1 MNIQM
6 LMKQAQEMQKKMSKI
21 EKESDEK
28 VYEKSLGG
36 GAIQVK
42 LKGSMEIQT
51 IEIDESLLEV
61 DNKEML
67 EDMLVSGL
75 NELLLEAKKE
85 KEKAMGAITGG
96 VKFPGGF

>member
-21 EKESDEK
+21 EKEADEK
-28 VYEKSLGG
+28 IYEKSLGG

-42 LKGSMEIQT
+42 LKGSMQIEEIS
-51 IEIDESLLEV
+51 IDESLLEV
-61 DNKEML
+61 ENKEML
-67 EDMLVSGL
+67 EEMLLSGL
-75 NELLLEAKKE
+75 NELLDEAKKS
-85 KEKAMGAITGG
+85 KDKAMSSVTGG

>member
-21 EKESDEK
+21 EKEADEK
-28 VYEKSLGG
+28 IYEKSLGG

-42 LKGSMEIQT
+42 LKGSMQ
-51 IEIDESLLEV
+51 IEKISIDESLLEV
-61 DNKEML
+61 ENKEML
-67 EDMLVSGL
+67 EEMLLSGL
-75 NELLLEAKKE
+75 NELLDEAKKA
-85 KEKAMGAITGG
+85 KDKAMSSVTGG

>member
-21 EKESDEK
+21 EKEADEK

-36 GAIQVK
+36 GAIQVE
-42 LKGSMEIQT
+42 LKGSMEIQK
-51 IEIDESLLEV
+51 IEIDESLLES

-67 EDMLVSGL
+67 EEMLVSGL
-75 NELLLEAKKE
+75 NELLQEAKE
-85 KEKAMGAITGG
+85 AKEKAMGAVTGG